1 MAISPRPRRSQA
13 ERCADRRG
21 QHKAASREAKVRYF
35 YSRRIAQIG
44 LGAPRHILAAG
55 FDLLTTRCPGRAD
68 GGKGDLPQELN
79 NRCVRQIAVPSL
91 GLGVVDAVGGAPL
104 RSPRSLPPT
113 LSRPP
118 ETPRMVS
125 GLRSCRP
132 TSKHWDTRRTL
143 AARRHST
150 PLAVADKYYVDLQ
163 QIGGRGR
170 YRTADRW
177 CVKPELYH

>member
-21 QHKAASREAKVRYF
+21 QHKAASREAKARYF
-35 YSRRIAQIG
+35 DSRRIAQIG
-44 LGAPRHILAAG
+44 LGAPRHILVAG
-55 FDLLTTRCPGRAD
+55 FDVLTTRCPGRAD

-91 GLGVVDAVGGAPL
+91 GLGVVDAVGGARL

-125 GLRSCRP
+125 GLRSCPDFEALGHSSDTSRP
-132 TSKHWDTRRTL
+132 ATLDTARSRR
-143 AARRHST
+143 
-150 PLAVADKYYVDLQ
+150 
-163 QIGGRGR
+163 QIV
-170 YRTADRW
+170 
-177 CVKPELYH
+177 C